1 MSDLIKREDAIQALV
16 DCECIRGYEY
26 SMLEES
32 LNQIPA
38 VKALYIC
45 NRKRC
50 EDCFEDCELTSDP
63 EFAASDAPIISVA
76 DLGPKGEKKQAM
88 IDISQKDFG
97 TLCICALRYCH
108 GRQTYMP
115 SLVQSIVMTH
125 FKDLSDNDLRVIAD
139 DEQFQ
144 SDMNLFG
151 DMCDKVDWKNF
162 YQILREWQKERSS
175 E

>member
-1 MSDLIKREDAIQALV
+1 M
-16 DCECIRGYEY
+16 
-26 SMLEES
+26 
-32 LNQIPA
+32 
-38 VKALYIC
+38 
-45 NRKRC
+45 
-50 EDCFEDCELTSDP
+50 T
-63 EFAASDAPIISVA
+63 
-76 DLGPKGEKKQAM
+76 
-88 IDISQKDFG
+88 IDIKQEDFG

-115 SLVQSIVMTH
+115 SLVQNIVIRQ
-125 FKDLSDNDLRVIAD
+125 FKDLSDRDLKVIAE

-162 YQILREWQKERSS
+162 YQILREHQTERS